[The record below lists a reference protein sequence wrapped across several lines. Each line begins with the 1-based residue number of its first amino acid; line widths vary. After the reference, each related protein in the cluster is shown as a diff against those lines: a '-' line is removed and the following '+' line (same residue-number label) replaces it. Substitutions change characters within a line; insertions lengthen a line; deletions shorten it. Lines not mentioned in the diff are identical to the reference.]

1 MRVYRVWCEWDVGQ
15 DEGFFETEQSA
26 NEWIVTNPHL
36 YEMAEDYNCTIADLI
51 EDGLIGIE
59 DVKIR

>member
-1 MRVYRVWCEWDVGQ
+1 
-15 DEGFFETEQSA
+15 
-26 NEWIVTNPHL
+26 
-36 YEMAEDYNCTIADLI
+36 MAEDYNCTIADLI